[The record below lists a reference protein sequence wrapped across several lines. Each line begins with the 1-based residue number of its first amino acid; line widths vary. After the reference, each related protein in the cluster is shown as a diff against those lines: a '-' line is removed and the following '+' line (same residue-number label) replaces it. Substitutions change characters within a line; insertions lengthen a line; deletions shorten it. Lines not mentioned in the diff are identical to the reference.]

1 MSVVALDDDDDG
13 DDDEKDDVWV
23 ANVGGVRGKICE
35 GPT

>member
-1 MSVVALDDDDDG
+1 MSVVAL

-35 GPT
+35 GLT